1 VLTGRFDAV
10 LDFTGN
16 DRSAAATALSRASV
30 RATFDWVRKKKLR
43 QLAYRQLVDSS
54 VRERHTVDHYLDLL
68 GALELPAAA
77 TPQSPMLV
85 VPSADPA
92 EEHQAARRT
101 AVFHPFTARP
111 EKNWL
116 PERWAAVI
124 HHCLARDIDCILTG
138 GTSPEE
144 QQHHAAISAR
154 MAALPHPAG
163 GAKLVNLAGQT
174 DLLGLAA
181 TIARADL
188 VISCDTAAVHLAAAF
203 QRPQIALFG
212 PTNPFHWRPRH
223 AHAVVVSAAHPDAP
237 LTDFQPRMRGA
248 PMEHLSTELVIRV
261 TDSLLAKEPQP

>member
-1 VLTGRFDAV
+1 MPSWISPAP
-10 LDFTGN
+10 

-43 QLAYRQLVDSS
+43 QLAYRQFVDSS
-54 VRERHTVDHYLDLL
+54 CANGTLSITTLTCSARWSCRRGAPQGLDARHSFRSSCRGTTC
-68 GALELPAAA
+68 G
-77 TPQSPMLV
+77 
-85 VPSADPA
+85 SA
-92 EEHQAARRT
+92 HRSL
-101 AVFHPFTARP
+101 HPFTARP

-116 PERWAAVI
+116 PERWASVI
-124 HHCLARDIDCILTG
+124 HHCLTRDIDCILTG

-144 QQHHAAISAR
+144 QQHHAAISTSIAS
-154 MAALPHPAG
+154 LPHPSG

-181 TIARADL
+181 TIARSDL

-212 PTNPFHWRPRH
+212 PTNPYHWRPRH
-223 AHAVVVSAAHPDAP
+223 SQAVVLSAAHPEAP
-237 LTDFQPRMRGA
+237 VVDFQPRMRGA

-261 TDSLLAKEPQP
+261 TDSLLSHEQQP